1 MSKPLL
7 RKQER
12 PAAGFLLLG
21 LILSAAYLVMCHVYG
36 RTPEMRLCR
45 CIFKGFINLCWLAAA
60 FIASRRSPDR
70 LNRKILLALVFYSI
84 GDVLAPANFLVGG
97 AAFAVGHLVITGGY
111 LRQYGMSR
119 RQWGVLAAVSAGMIA
134 ILTLSLGADW
144 RLPFFALYLIVLVT
158 MDVAAFP
165 CRYYFVT
172 VNVFLLSDV
181 LAYIR
186 KLFFNWDWF
195 HDVTLMVYYAAIL
208 LYCFSFRVLNQEND
222 E

>member
-60 FIASRRSPDR
+60 FIGSRRSPDR